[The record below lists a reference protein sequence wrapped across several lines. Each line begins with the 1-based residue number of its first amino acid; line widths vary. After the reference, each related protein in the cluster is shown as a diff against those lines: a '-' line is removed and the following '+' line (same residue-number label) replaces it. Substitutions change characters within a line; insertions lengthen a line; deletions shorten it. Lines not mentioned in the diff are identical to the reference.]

1 MRKILIT
8 LFSILIVVEIIIL
21 HQNNKEL
28 TTQNNLIEK
37 ELKENNLIENGKV
50 SLTSIYNEKEK
61 AQEKVEELFSTTAF
75 KVEDIEEMIT
85 TEEEK
90 GKKLSSDISTL
101 EEQIVGLEGNI
112 TTLEEEYSRLAKE
125 YEKKNSTYIT
135 GVPTINQYPDY
146 PTGCESVALTILLRY
161 HGISVTPNDI
171 INKLDKG
178 RIPYTK
184 DGVTYGGNPE
194 LEFIGDPKTQYS
206 YGVYEKP
213 IAKVAGTYKPGIIN
227 ATGSSFD
234 EILKI
239 VKSGRPVLAWTSI
252 GLSTPY
258 ISTSW
263 IYEPTGETIYW
274 KSGEHAVVII
284 GYTTDK
290 IIISDP
296 IGGKIKYQSLSLFR
310 ERYNYFGKKA
320 LYY

>member
-1 MRKILIT
+1 MKKILLII
-8 LFSILIVVEIIIL
+8 FSITIIIEIVVL
-21 HQNNKEL
+21 HQDNKNLIISNNTTLEEL
-28 TTQNNLIEK
+28 KQNNLIED
-37 ELKENNLIENGKV
+37 GKV
-50 SLTSIYNEKEK
+50 SLDSVYKEEEEVR
-61 AQEKVEELFSTTAF
+61 EKVEELFSTTTF
-75 KVEDIEEMIT
+75 KVEDIEELIT
-85 TEEEK
+85 KEEDKSKE
-90 GKKLSSDISTL
+90 LQDSISSL

-112 TTLEEEYSRLAKE
+112 TTLEAEYNRLAKE
-125 YEKKNSTYIT
+125 YEEKNSAYIT

-146 PTGCESVALTILLRY
+146 PTGCESVALTILLKY
-161 HGISVTPNDI
+161 YGVSVTPNDI
-171 INKLDKG
+171 INKLEKG
-178 RIPYTK
+178 KTPYTK
-184 DGVTYGGNPE
+184 DDVTYGGNPE
-194 LEFIGDPKTQYS
+194 
-206 YGVYEKP
+206 
-213 IAKVAGTYKPGIIN
+213 

-252 GLSTPY
+252 GLSTPH